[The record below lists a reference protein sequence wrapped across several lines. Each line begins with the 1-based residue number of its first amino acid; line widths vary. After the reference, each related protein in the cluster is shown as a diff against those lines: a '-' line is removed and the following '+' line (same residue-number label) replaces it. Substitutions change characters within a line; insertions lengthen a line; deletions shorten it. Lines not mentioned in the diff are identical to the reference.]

1 MRRLVAAVVVL
12 VLLPACSLVGGGG
25 GSYRLTA
32 YFPRAVSVYPSSQV
46 RVLGLRAGTVEEV
59 VTEGDRVRIEL
70 SIDDDVPVPK
80 NVEAALV
87 PQSLIGE
94 RYVQL
99 FPAWTNG
106 DPKAADGDVIGLD
119 RSHIPVEP
127 DEALAALKK
136 FLDALDP
143 DGVGRLVTNAADTLD
158 GNGQALN
165 DALDSVSQ
173 LVGTFAEKDET
184 LVSIV
189 DNFDRF
195 TSTLVTREQ
204 QLGQVLDA
212 FSAATGVLADERQAL
227 ETLLGALADLS
238 QNGLDLV
245 SEHSA
250 ELQQDIE
257 VLTRL
262 AQAVDQNLGA
272 VGQLLDSGPILTSG
286 ILDAYNP
293 DLRAFDLR
301 QNFSPLAQSVLQPA
315 IDAIVPGTILPC
327 IAVPGLGTCEVA
339 APADA
344 GSSGGVGGLAAAAAV
359 PASLGD
365 GATPIDDIIGL
376 LGAGA
381 ADDATTRAETSAPST
396 VEQVIDGAGA
406 LGSFLRGAASSLLGR
421 S

>member
-1 MRRLVAAVVVL
+1 MRRLALAVTLL

-25 GSYRLTA
+25 GSYHLTA
-32 YFPRAVSVYPSSQV
+32 YFPRAISVYPSSQV
-46 RVLGLRAGTVEEV
+46 RVLGLRAGTVKEV

-80 NVEAALV
+80 DVEAALV

-106 DPKAADGDVIGLD
+106 DPKATDGDVIDLD
-119 RSHIPVEP
+119 RTHIPVEP

-136 FLDALDP
+136 FLDTLDP
-143 DGVGRLVTNAADTLD
+143 DGLGRLVTNAADTLD

-189 DNFDRF
+189 DHFDRF

-212 FSAATGVLADERQAL
+212 FSAATGVLADERQDI
-227 ETLLGALADLS
+227 ETFLGALADLS

-245 SEHSA
+245 AEHSTK
-250 ELQQDIE
+250 LQHDIE

-262 AQAVDQNLGA
+262 AQAVDANLDA
-272 VGQLLDSGPILTSG
+272 VGQLLDSGPVLTSG

-301 QNFSPLAQSVLQPA
+301 QNFSPLAQSLLQPA
-315 IDAIVPGTILPC
+315 IDAIVPGVTLPC
-327 IAVPGLGTCEVA
+327 VAIPGMGACEAA
-339 APADA
+339 APAAPD
-344 GSSGGVGGLAAAAAV
+344 GVGGLASAAAV
-359 PASLGD
+359 PASLDG
-365 GATPIDDIIGL
+365 GATPIDDI
-376 LGAGA
+376 LGFLGTASAG
-381 ADDATTRAETSAPST
+381 DASTRAAVRAPST
-396 VEQVIDGAGA
+396 ADQIVDGAGA
-406 LGSFLRGAASSLLGR
+406 VGSFLRGAASSLLGL